1 MGSHLSSQSI
11 SWVLW
16 RCRRTRRKSINSQ
29 NRDKLS
35 QFIYGLMGLPYYLS
49 SRRMDHCKQWLII
62 MHNQR
67 KHPQNDLPN
76 RQLQTPDTTTTP
88 NHLTCQHPH
97 NPLQHNIGMAKILSQ
112 QKTVLYIM
120 QIHQKPMVR
129 TLKEG
134 VTSTI
139 TSICHIIVH

>member
-1 MGSHLSSQSI
+1 
-11 SWVLW
+11 
-16 RCRRTRRKSINSQ
+16 
-29 NRDKLS
+29 
-35 QFIYGLMGLPYYLS
+35 
-49 SRRMDHCKQWLII
+49 

-88 NHLTCQHPH
+88 NHLTGQHPH

-120 QIHQKPMVR
+120 QIHQNPWYGLSRQALLVLLQAFV
-129 TLKEG
+129 TL
-134 VTSTI
+134 
-139 TSICHIIVH
+139 